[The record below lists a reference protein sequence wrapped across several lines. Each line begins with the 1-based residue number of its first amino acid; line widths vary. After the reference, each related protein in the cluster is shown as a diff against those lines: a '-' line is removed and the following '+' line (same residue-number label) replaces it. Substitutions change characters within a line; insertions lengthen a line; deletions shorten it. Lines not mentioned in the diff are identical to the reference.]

1 MTKTEFDLIVVG
13 GGPGGYV
20 AAIRAAQLGMSVALV
35 ERAELGGICL
45 NWGCIPTKALLHSAT
60 VLRACQ
66 EASHYGVTGSSEAR
80 ADLAAMV
87 ARSRKVAGRL
97 GQGVAHLMKKN
108 GVTVFAATATLAGAG
123 KLSLDSGTTLAGKQ
137 SIDNGTLPTTKLALD
152 NGTTLAAKHI
162 ILATGARAREL
173 PALPVGERIWAYR
186 QALMPTEIPKTL
198 LVVGAGA
205 IGAEFASFYR
215 AIGSEVTLI
224 DMTPEILPQEDA
236 EISQLARKA
245 FEKQGIRVLT
255 QCAVTASALTDTGVK
270 VTLEQQGKKTDLEV
284 DRVIVAAGIVGNVEN
299 LGLEKTR
306 VKVEKTHIVTD
317 GFCRTAEPG
326 VYAIGDVAGAPW
338 LAHKA
343 SHEGVLCVEAIAG
356 KAVHAID
363 PLRIPAC
370 TYSYPQVAS
379 IGMTEARAR
388 EHAKAHGSEIRVGKF
403 SFAGNGK
410 AIAMGE
416 DQGLVKTVFDAKSG
430 ELLGAH
436 IIHPEA
442 SELIT
447 GYGVAASLEAT
458 EEDLMHTVFAH
469 PTLSETLHESVLS
482 AFGRA
487 LHG

>member
-1 MTKTEFDLIVVG
+1 
-13 GGPGGYV
+13 

-66 EASHYGVTGSSEAR
+66 EASHYGVTGAGEAR

-108 GVTVFAATATLAGAG
+108 GVTVFAARAQLAGAG
-123 KLSLDSGTTLAGKQ
+123 KL
-137 SIDNGTLPTTKLALD
+137 ALD
-152 NGTTLAAKHI
+152 NGATLSAKHI

-173 PALPVGERIWAYR
+173 PALPLGERIWAYR
-186 QALMPTEIPKTL
+186 QALAPTQIPKTL

-215 AIGSEVTLI
+215 AIGSDVTLI

-255 QCAVTASALTDTGVK
+255 QCAVTASSPSATGVN
-270 VTLEQQGKKTDLEV
+270 VTLDQQGKKTQLEV
-284 DRVIVAAGIVGNVEN
+284 DRVIVAAGIVGNVED

-306 VKVEKTHIVTD
+306 VQVEKTHIVTD
-317 GFCRTAEPG
+317 AHCRTSEPG

-356 KAVHAID
+356 KTVHAID

-388 EHAKAHGSEIRVGKF
+388 EHAKAHGGEIRVGKF
-403 SFAGNGK
+403 TFAGNGK

-416 DQGLVKTVFDAKSG
+416 DQGLVKTVFDATSG

-469 PTLSETLHESVLS
+469 PTLSETLHESVLA

-487 LHG
+487 LHA

>member
-1 MTKTEFDLIVVG
+1 MTKNVFDVVVVG

-66 EASHYGVTGSSEAR
+66 EASHYGVTGTGEAR

-108 GVTVFAATATLAGAG
+108 GVTVYAARAQLAGAG
-123 KLSLDSGTTLAGKQ
+123 KL
-137 SIDNGTLPTTKLALD
+137 ALD
-152 NGTTLAAKHI
+152 NGATLSAKHI

-173 PALPVGERIWAYR
+173 PALPLGERIWAYR
-186 QALMPTEIPKTL
+186 QALAPTQIPKTL

-215 AIGSEVTLI
+215 AIGSDVTLI

-255 QCAVTASALTDTGVK
+255 QCAVTASSPSATGVN
-270 VTLEQQGKKTDLEV
+270 VTLEQQGKKTQLEV
-284 DRVIVAAGIVGNVEN
+284 DRVIVAAGIVGNVED

-306 VKVEKTHIVTD
+306 VQVEKTHIVTD
-317 GFCRTAEPG
+317 AHCRTGEPG
-326 VYAIGDVAGAPW
+326 IYAIGDVAGAPW

-356 KAVHAID
+356 KTVHAID

-388 EHAKAHGSEIRVGKF
+388 EHAKAHGGEIRVGKF
-403 SFAGNGK
+403 TFAGNGK

-416 DQGLVKTVFDAKSG
+416 DQGLVKTVFDATSG

-469 PTLSETLHESVLS
+469 PTLSETLHESVLA

-487 LHG
+487 LHA

>member
-1 MTKTEFDLIVVG
+1 MAQRYDLVVVG
-13 GGPGGYV
+13 AGPGGYV
-20 AAIRAAQLGMSVALV
+20 AAIRGAQLGMSVALV

-60 VLRACQ
+60 VLRTCR
-66 EASHYGVTGSSEAR
+66 EAAHYGVTGAGEAR
-80 ADLAAMV
+80 PDLAAMV

-108 GVTVFAATATLAGAG
+108 GVTVFAASARLAG
-123 KLSLDSGTTLAGKQ
+123 SG
-137 SIDNGTLPTTKLALD
+137 KLALD
-152 NGTTLAAKHI
+152 NGATLSAKHI

-186 QALMPTEIPKTL
+186 QALVADAIPASL

-215 AIGSEVTLI
+215 AVGAEVTLI

-245 FEKQGIRVLT
+245 FDKQGIRVLT
-255 QCAVTASALTDTGVK
+255 RCAVTASSTTADGVK
-270 VTLEQQGKKTDLEV
+270 VTLEQEGRKIEQTF

-317 GFCRTAEPG
+317 GLCRTGEPG

-343 SHEGVLCVEAIAG
+343 SHEAVLCVEAIAG
-356 KAVHAID
+356 LPVHAID

-388 EHAKAHGSEIRVGKF
+388 EHAARCLR
-403 SFAGNGK
+403 
-410 AIAMGE
+410 
-416 DQGLVKTVFDAKSG
+416 DQTSDPGQ
-430 ELLGAH
+430 
-436 IIHPEA
+436 
-442 SELIT
+442 
-447 GYGVAASLEAT
+447 
-458 EEDLMHTVFAH
+458 
-469 PTLSETLHESVLS
+469 
-482 AFGRA
+482 GRHRRPA
-487 LHG
+487 LRRLA

>member
-1 MTKTEFDLIVVG
+1 MTKNVFDVVVVG

-66 EASHYGVTGSSEAR
+66 EASHYGVTGAGEAR

-97 GQGVAHLMKKN
+97 GRGVAHLMKKN
-108 GVTVFAATATLAGAG
+108 GVTVFAARAQLAGAG
-123 KLSLDSGTTLAGKQ
+123 KL
-137 SIDNGTLPTTKLALD
+137 ALD
-152 NGTTLAAKHI
+152 NGATLSAKHI

-173 PALPVGERIWAYR
+173 PALPLGERIWAYR
-186 QALMPTEIPKTL
+186 QALAPTQIPKTL

-215 AIGSEVTLI
+215 AIGSDVTLI

-255 QCAVTASALTDTGVK
+255 QCAVTASSPSATGVN
-270 VTLEQQGKKTDLEV
+270 VTLEHQGKKTQLEV
-284 DRVIVAAGIVGNVEN
+284 DRVIVAAGIVGNVED

-306 VKVEKTHIVTD
+306 VQVEKTHIVTD
-317 GFCRTAEPG
+317 AHCRTSEPG

-356 KAVHAID
+356 KTVHAID

-388 EHAKAHGSEIRVGKF
+388 EHAKAHGGEIRVGKF
-403 SFAGNGK
+403 TFAGNGK

-416 DQGLVKTVFDAKSG
+416 DQGLVKTVFDATSG

-469 PTLSETLHESVLS
+469 PTLSETLHESVLA

-487 LHG
+487 LHA

>member
-1 MTKTEFDLIVVG
+1 MTKNVFDVVVVG

-66 EASHYGVTGSSEAR
+66 EASHYGVTGTGEAR

-108 GVTVFAATATLAGAG
+108 GVTVFAARAQLAGAG
-123 KLSLDSGTTLAGKQ
+123 
-137 SIDNGTLPTTKLALD
+137 KLALD
-152 NGTTLAAKHI
+152 NGTTLSAKHI

-173 PALPVGERIWAYR
+173 PALPLGERIWAYR
-186 QALMPTEIPKTL
+186 QALAPNEIPKTL

-215 AIGSEVTLI
+215 AIGSDVTLI

-255 QCAVTASALTDTGVK
+255 QCAVTASSLSAKGVS
-270 VTLEQQGKKTDLEV
+270 VTLEQQGKTTQLEV
-284 DRVIVAAGIVGNVEN
+284 DRVIVAAGIVGNVED

-317 GFCRTAEPG
+317 AHCLTGEPG

-356 KAVHAID
+356 KTVHAID

-388 EHAKAHGSEIRVGKF
+388 EHAKAHGGEIRVGKF
-403 SFAGNGK
+403 TFAGNGK

-469 PTLSETLHESVLS
+469 PTLSETLHESVLA

-487 LHG
+487 LHA

>member
-108 GVTVFAATATLAGAG
+108 GVTVFAATAKLAGAG
-123 KLSLDSGTTLAGKQ
+123 RLSLDSGTTLTG
-137 SIDNGTLPTTKLALD
+137 
-152 NGTTLAAKHI
+152 KHI

-173 PALPVGERIWAYR
+173 PALPVGERIWTYR
-186 QALMPTEIPKTL
+186 QALMPDEIPKNL

-215 AIGSEVTLI
+215 AIGSNVTLI

>member
-1 MTKTEFDLIVVG
+1 MTKNVFDVVVVG

-66 EASHYGVTGSSEAR
+66 EASHYGVTGTGEAR

-108 GVTVFAATATLAGAG
+108 GVTVYAARAQLAGAG
-123 KLSLDSGTTLAGKQ
+123 T
-137 SIDNGTLPTTKLALD
+137 LALD
-152 NGTTLAAKHI
+152 NGATLSAKHI

-173 PALPVGERIWAYR
+173 PALPLGDRIWAYR
-186 QALMPTEIPKTL
+186 QALAPTQIPKTL

-215 AIGSEVTLI
+215 AIGSDVTLI

-255 QCAVTASALTDTGVK
+255 QCAVTASSPSAMGVN
-270 VTLEQQGKKTDLEV
+270 VTLEQQGKKTQLEV
-284 DRVIVAAGIVGNVEN
+284 DRVIVAAGIVGNVED

-306 VKVEKTHIVTD
+306 VQVEKTHIVTD
-317 GFCRTAEPG
+317 AHCRTGEPG

-356 KAVHAID
+356 KTVHAID

-388 EHAKAHGSEIRVGKF
+388 EHAKAHGGEIRVGKF
-403 SFAGNGK
+403 TFAGNGK

-416 DQGLVKTVFDAKSG
+416 DQGLVKTVFDATSG

-469 PTLSETLHESVLS
+469 PTLSETLHESVLA

-487 LHG
+487 LHA

>member
-66 EASHYGVTGSSEAR
+66 EASHYGVTGSNEAR

-108 GVTVFAATATLAGAG
+108 GVTVFAATAKLTGAG
-123 KLSLDSGTTLAGKQ
+123 KLSLD
-137 SIDNGTLPTTKLALD
+137 
-152 NGTTLAAKHI
+152 NGTTLTGKHI

-173 PALPVGERIWAYR
+173 PALPVGERIWTYR
-186 QALMPTEIPKTL
+186 QALMPDAIPKTL

-215 AIGSEVTLI
+215 AVGSNVTLI

-236 EISQLARKA
+236 EISQVARKA
-245 FEKQGIRVLT
+245 FEKQGIRVMT

-356 KAVHAID
+356 KPVHAID

-416 DQGLVKTVFDAKSG
+416 DQGLVKTVFDATSG

>member
-1 MTKTEFDLIVVG
+1 MTKNVFDVVVVG

-66 EASHYGVTGSSEAR
+66 EASHYGVTGAGEAR

-108 GVTVFAATATLAGAG
+108 GVTVFAARAQLAGAG
-123 KLSLDSGTTLAGKQ
+123 KL
-137 SIDNGTLPTTKLALD
+137 ALD
-152 NGTTLAAKHI
+152 NGATLSAKHI

-173 PALPVGERIWAYR
+173 PALPLGERIWAYR
-186 QALMPTEIPKTL
+186 QALAPTQIPKTL

-215 AIGSEVTLI
+215 AIGSDVTLI

-255 QCAVTASALTDTGVK
+255 QCAVTASSPSATGVN
-270 VTLEQQGKKTDLEV
+270 VTLDQQGKKTQLEV
-284 DRVIVAAGIVGNVEN
+284 DRVIVAAGIVGNVED

-306 VKVEKTHIVTD
+306 VQVEKTHIVTD
-317 GFCRTAEPG
+317 AHCRTSEPG

-356 KAVHAID
+356 KTVHAID

-388 EHAKAHGSEIRVGKF
+388 EHAKAHGGEIRVGKF
-403 SFAGNGK
+403 TFAGNGK

-416 DQGLVKTVFDAKSG
+416 DQGLVKTVFDATSG

-469 PTLSETLHESVLS
+469 PTLSETLHESVLA

-487 LHG
+487 LHA

>member
-1 MTKTEFDLIVVG
+1 MTKNVFDVVVVG

-66 EASHYGVTGSSEAR
+66 EASHYGVTGAGEAR

-108 GVTVFAATATLAGAG
+108 GVTVFAARAQLAGAG
-123 KLSLDSGTTLAGKQ
+123 KL
-137 SIDNGTLPTTKLALD
+137 ALD
-152 NGTTLAAKHI
+152 NGATLSAKHI

-173 PALPVGERIWAYR
+173 PALPLGERIWAYR
-186 QALMPTEIPKTL
+186 QALAPTQIPKTL

-215 AIGSEVTLI
+215 AIGSDVTLI

-255 QCAVTASALTDTGVK
+255 KCAVTASSPSATGVN
-270 VTLEQQGKKTDLEV
+270 VTLEHQGKKTQLEV
-284 DRVIVAAGIVGNVEN
+284 DRVIVAAGIVGNVED

-306 VKVEKTHIVTD
+306 VQVEKTHIVTD
-317 GFCRTAEPG
+317 AHCRTSEPG

-356 KAVHAID
+356 KTVHAID

-388 EHAKAHGSEIRVGKF
+388 EHAKAHGGEIRVGKF
-403 SFAGNGK
+403 TFAGNGK

-416 DQGLVKTVFDAKSG
+416 DQGLVKTVFDATSG

-469 PTLSETLHESVLS
+469 PTLSETLHESVLA

-487 LHG
+487 LHA

>member
-1 MTKTEFDLIVVG
+1 MTKNVFDVVVVG

-66 EASHYGVTGSSEAR
+66 EASHYGVTGAGEAR

-108 GVTVFAATATLAGAG
+108 GVTVFAARAQLAGAG
-123 KLSLDSGTTLAGKQ
+123 KL
-137 SIDNGTLPTTKLALD
+137 ALD
-152 NGTTLAAKHI
+152 NGATLSAKHI

-173 PALPVGERIWAYR
+173 PALPLGERIWAYR
-186 QALMPTEIPKTL
+186 QALAPTQIPKTL

-215 AIGSEVTLI
+215 AIGSDVTLI

-255 QCAVTASALTDTGVK
+255 QCAVTASSPSATGVN
-270 VTLEQQGKKTDLEV
+270 VTLEHQGKKTQLEV
-284 DRVIVAAGIVGNVEN
+284 DRVIVAAGIVGNVED

-306 VKVEKTHIVTD
+306 VQVEKTHIVTD
-317 GFCRTAEPG
+317 AHCRTSEPG

-356 KAVHAID
+356 KTVHAID

-388 EHAKAHGSEIRVGKF
+388 EHAKAHGGEIRVGKF
-403 SFAGNGK
+403 TFAGNGK

-416 DQGLVKTVFDAKSG
+416 DQGLVKTVFDATSG

-469 PTLSETLHESVLS
+469 PTLSETLHESVLA

-487 LHG
+487 LHA

>member
-66 EASHYGVTGSSEAR
+66 EASHYGVTGSNEAR

-108 GVTVFAATATLAGAG
+108 GVTVFAATAKLAGAG
-123 KLSLDSGTTLAGKQ
+123 KLSLD
-137 SIDNGTLPTTKLALD
+137 
-152 NGTTLAAKHI
+152 NGTTLTGKHI

-173 PALPVGERIWAYR
+173 PALPVGERIWTYR
-186 QALMPTEIPKTL
+186 QALMPDAIPKTL

-245 FEKQGIRVLT
+245 FEKQGIRVMT

-317 GFCRTAEPG
+317 GSCRTAEPG

-356 KAVHAID
+356 KPVHAID

-388 EHAKAHGSEIRVGKF
+388 EHAKAHGSEIRIGKF

>member
-108 GVTVFAATATLAGAG
+108 GVAVFAATATLAGAG
-123 KLSLDSGTTLAGKQ
+123 KLSLD
-137 SIDNGTLPTTKLALD
+137 
-152 NGTTLAAKHI
+152 NGTTLTGKHI

-173 PALPVGERIWAYR
+173 PALPVGERIWTYR
-186 QALMPTEIPKTL
+186 QALTPDEIPKTL

-245 FEKQGIRVLT
+245 FEKQGIRVMT

-356 KAVHAID
+356 NPVHAID

-469 PTLSETLHESVLS
+469 PTLSETLHESVLN

>member
-1 MTKTEFDLIVVG
+1 MTKTSFDLVVVG

-20 AAIRAAQLGMSVALV
+20 AAIRAAQLGLSTALV

-60 VLRACQ
+60 VLRACR
-66 EASHYGVTGSSEAR
+66 EAEQYGVNGAG
-80 ADLAAMV
+80 AAQPDLAAMV

-97 GQGVAHLMKKN
+97 GQGVA
-108 GVTVFAATATLAGAG
+108 
-123 KLSLDSGTTLAGKQ
+123 
-137 SIDNGTLPTTKLALD
+137 LD
-152 NGTTLAAKHI
+152 NGATLSARHI

-173 PALPVGERIWAYR
+173 PALPVGERIWTYR
-186 QALMPTEIPKTL
+186 QALTPPALPKSL

-215 AIGSEVTLI
+215 AVGAEVTLI
-224 DMTPEILPQEDA
+224 DMTAEILPQEDA
-236 EISQLARKA
+236 EISALARKA

-255 QCAVTASALTDTGVK
+255 QCAVKSSSLTATGVK
-270 VTLEQQGKKTDLEV
+270 AVLEQQGKQIELEV
-284 DRVIVAAGIVGNVEN
+284 ERVIVAAGIVGNVEN
-299 LGLEKTR
+299 LGLEQTR

-317 GFCRTAEPG
+317 GLGRTAEPG

-343 SHEGVLCVEAIAG
+343 SHEAVLCVEAIAG
-356 KAVHAID
+356 LPAHALD

-370 TYSYPQVAS
+370 TYSHPQVAS

-388 EHAKAHGSEIRVGKF
+388 EHAKATGGEIRVGRF
-403 SFAGNGK
+403 TFVGNGK

-416 DQGLVKTVFDAKSG
+416 DQGLVKTVFDAKTG

-442 SELIT
+442 SELIA
-447 GYGVAASLEAT
+447 GYGVAAALEAT
-458 EEDLMHTVFAH
+458 EEDLMHSVFAH
-469 PTLSETLHESVLS
+469 PTLSETLHESVLA

>member
-1 MTKTEFDLIVVG
+1 MTKTSFDVVVVG

-20 AAIRAAQLGMSVALV
+20 AAIRAAQLGMSVALA

-45 NWGCIPTKALLHSAT
+45 NWGCIPTKTLLHSAT
-60 VLRACQ
+60 VLRACR
-66 EASHYGVTGSSEAR
+66 EAAHYGVTGAGQAR
-80 ADLAAMV
+80 PDLAAMV

-108 GVTVFAATATLAGAG
+108 GVTVFAASAKLAGPG
-123 KLSLDSGTTLAGKQ
+123 R
-137 SIDNGTLPTTKLALD
+137 LALD
-152 NGTTLAAKHI
+152 NGVTLSAKHI

-173 PALPVGERIWAYR
+173 PALPVGDRIWAYR
-186 QALMPTEIPKTL
+186 QALAPGEIPKSL

-215 AIGSEVTLI
+215 AVGAGVTLI
-224 DMTPEILPQEDA
+224 DMTSEILPQEDA

-245 FEKQGIRVLT
+245 FEKQGIRVMT
-255 QCAVTASALTDTGVK
+255 RCAVTASSPTDAGVK
-270 VTLEQQGKKTDLEV
+270 VTLERDGTKSEQEF
-284 DRVIVAAGIVGNVEN
+284 DRIIVAAGIVGNVEG
-299 LGLEKTR
+299 LGLENTR
-306 VKVEKTHIVTD
+306 VKVDRTHIVTD
-317 GFCRTAEPG
+317 GLCRTGEPG

-343 SHEGVLCVEAIAG
+343 SHEAVLCVEAIAG
-356 KAVHAID
+356 KPSHPID

-388 EHAKAHGSEIRVGKF
+388 EHVRQHGGEIRVGKF
-403 SFAGNGK
+403 TFAGNGK

-447 GYGVAASLEAT
+447 GYGVAVSLEAT

-469 PTLSETLHESVLS
+469 PTLSETLHESVLA
-482 AFGRA
+482 AFGQA
-487 LHG
+487 LHA

>member
-66 EASHYGVTGSSEAR
+66 EASHYGVAGSSEAR

-108 GVTVFAATATLAGAG
+108 GVTVFAATAKLAGAG
-123 KLSLDSGTTLAGKQ
+123 KLSLDDGTTL
-137 SIDNGTLPTTKLALD
+137 T
-152 NGTTLAAKHI
+152 AKHI

-173 PALPVGERIWAYR
+173 PALPVGERIWTYR

-245 FEKQGIRVLT
+245 FEKQGIRVMT

-317 GFCRTAEPG
+317 GLCRTDEPG
-326 VYAIGDVAGAPW
+326 IYAIGDVAGAPW

-343 SHEGVLCVEAIAG
+343 SHEAVLCVEAIAG

-388 EHAKAHGSEIRVGKF
+388 EHAKAHGGDIRVGKF

-416 DQGLVKTVFDAKSG
+416 DLGLVKTVFDAKSG

-447 GYGVAASLEAT
+447 GYGVATSLEAT

>member
-1 MTKTEFDLIVVG
+1 MTKNVFDVVVVG

-66 EASHYGVTGSSEAR
+66 EASHYGVTGAGEAR

-108 GVTVFAATATLAGAG
+108 GVTVYAARAQLAGAG
-123 KLSLDSGTTLAGKQ
+123 T
-137 SIDNGTLPTTKLALD
+137 LALD
-152 NGTTLAAKHI
+152 NGTTLSAKHI

-173 PALPVGERIWAYR
+173 PALPLGERIWAYR
-186 QALMPTEIPKTL
+186 QALAPTQIPKTL

-215 AIGSEVTLI
+215 AIGSDVTLI

-255 QCAVTASALTDTGVK
+255 QCAVTASSPSAMGVN
-270 VTLEQQGKKTDLEV
+270 VTLEQQGKKTQLEV
-284 DRVIVAAGIVGNVEN
+284 DRVIVAAGIVGNVED

-306 VKVEKTHIVTD
+306 VQVEKTHIVTD
-317 GFCRTAEPG
+317 AHCRTSEPG

-356 KAVHAID
+356 KTVHAID

-388 EHAKAHGSEIRVGKF
+388 EHAKAHGGEIRIGKF
-403 SFAGNGK
+403 TFSGNGK

-416 DQGLVKTVFDAKSG
+416 DQGLVKTVFDATSG

-469 PTLSETLHESVLS
+469 PTLSETLHESVLA

-487 LHG
+487 LHA

>member
-1 MTKTEFDLIVVG
+1 MTKNVFDVVVVG

-66 EASHYGVTGSSEAR
+66 EASHYGVTGTGEAR

-108 GVTVFAATATLAGAG
+108 GVTVFAARAQLAGAG
-123 KLSLDSGTTLAGKQ
+123 
-137 SIDNGTLPTTKLALD
+137 KLALD
-152 NGTTLAAKHI
+152 NGTTLSAKHI

-173 PALPVGERIWAYR
+173 PALPLGERIWAYR
-186 QALMPTEIPKTL
+186 QALAPNEIPKTL

-215 AIGSEVTLI
+215 AIGSDVTLI

-255 QCAVTASALTDTGVK
+255 QCAVTASSLSAKGVS
-270 VTLEQQGKKTDLEV
+270 VTLEQQGKTTQLEV
-284 DRVIVAAGIVGNVEN
+284 DRVIVAAGIVGNVED

-317 GFCRTAEPG
+317 AHCRTGEPG

-343 SHEGVLCVEAIAG
+343 SHEGVLCVGAIAG
-356 KAVHAID
+356 KTVHAID

-388 EHAKAHGSEIRVGKF
+388 EHAKAHGGEIRVGKF
-403 SFAGNGK
+403 TFAGNGK

-469 PTLSETLHESVLS
+469 PTLSETLHESVLA

-487 LHG
+487 LHA

>member
-1 MTKTEFDLIVVG
+1 MTKNVFDLVVVG

-66 EASHYGVTGSSEAR
+66 EASHYGVTGTGEAR

-108 GVTVFAATATLAGAG
+108 GVTVYAARAQLAGAG
-123 KLSLDSGTTLAGKQ
+123 KL
-137 SIDNGTLPTTKLALD
+137 ALD
-152 NGTTLAAKHI
+152 NGATLSAKHI

-173 PALPVGERIWAYR
+173 PALPLGERIWAYR
-186 QALMPTEIPKTL
+186 QALAPTQIPKTL

-215 AIGSEVTLI
+215 AIGSDVTLI

-255 QCAVTASALTDTGVK
+255 QCAVTASSPSATGVN
-270 VTLEQQGKKTDLEV
+270 VTLEHQGKKTQLEV
-284 DRVIVAAGIVGNVEN
+284 DRVIVAAGIVGNVED

-306 VKVEKTHIVTD
+306 VQVEKTHIVTD
-317 GFCRTAEPG
+317 AHCRTGEPG

-356 KAVHAID
+356 KTVHAID

-388 EHAKAHGSEIRVGKF
+388 EHAKAHGGEIRVGKF
-403 SFAGNGK
+403 TFAGNGK

-416 DQGLVKTVFDAKSG
+416 DQGLVKTVFDATSG

-469 PTLSETLHESVLS
+469 PTLSETLHESVLA

-487 LHG
+487 LHA

>member
-1 MTKTEFDLIVVG
+1 MTKNVFDVVVVG

-66 EASHYGVTGSSEAR
+66 EASHYGVTGAGEAR

-108 GVTVFAATATLAGAG
+108 GVTVYAARAQLAGA
-123 KLSLDSGTTLAGKQ
+123 D
-137 SIDNGTLPTTKLALD
+137 KLALD
-152 NGTTLAAKHI
+152 NGATLSAKHI

-173 PALPVGERIWAYR
+173 PALPLGERIWAYR
-186 QALMPTEIPKTL
+186 QALAPTQIPKTL

-215 AIGSEVTLI
+215 AIGSDVTLI

-255 QCAVTASALTDTGVK
+255 QCAVTASSPSATGVN
-270 VTLEQQGKKTDLEV
+270 VTLDQQGKKTQLEV
-284 DRVIVAAGIVGNVEN
+284 DRVIVAAGIVGNVED

-306 VKVEKTHIVTD
+306 VQVEKTHIVTD
-317 GFCRTAEPG
+317 AHCRTSEPG

-356 KAVHAID
+356 KTVHAID

-388 EHAKAHGSEIRVGKF
+388 EHAKAHGGEIRVGKF
-403 SFAGNGK
+403 TFAGNGK

-416 DQGLVKTVFDAKSG
+416 DQGLVKTVFDATSG

-469 PTLSETLHESVLS
+469 PTLSETLHESVLA

-487 LHG
+487 LHA

>member
-1 MTKTEFDLIVVG
+1 MTKNVFDVVVVG

-66 EASHYGVTGSSEAR
+66 EASHYGVTGAGEAR

-108 GVTVFAATATLAGAG
+108 GVTVFAARAQLAGAG
-123 KLSLDSGTTLAGKQ
+123 KL
-137 SIDNGTLPTTKLALD
+137 ALD
-152 NGTTLAAKHI
+152 NGATLSAKHI

-173 PALPVGERIWAYR
+173 PALPLGERIWAYR
-186 QALMPTEIPKTL
+186 QALAPTQIPKTL

-215 AIGSEVTLI
+215 AIGSDVTLI

-255 QCAVTASALTDTGVK
+255 QCAVTASSPSATGVN
-270 VTLEQQGKKTDLEV
+270 VTLEHQGKKTQLEV
-284 DRVIVAAGIVGNVEN
+284 DRVIVAAGIVGNVED

-306 VKVEKTHIVTD
+306 VQVEKTHIVTD
-317 GFCRTAEPG
+317 AHCRTGEPG

-356 KAVHAID
+356 KTVHAID

-388 EHAKAHGSEIRVGKF
+388 EHVKAHGGEIRLGKF
-403 SFAGNGK
+403 TFAGNGK

-416 DQGLVKTVFDAKSG
+416 DQGLVKTVFDATSG

-469 PTLSETLHESVLS
+469 PTLSETLHESVLA

-487 LHG
+487 LHA

>member
-123 KLSLDSGTTLAGKQ
+123 KL
-137 SIDNGTLPTTKLALD
+137 ALD

-186 QALMPTEIPKTL
+186 QALMPTEVPKTL

-255 QCAVTASALTDTGVK
+255 QCAVTASALTNTGVK
-270 VTLEQQGKKTDLEV
+270 VTLEQHGKKTDLEV

-416 DQGLVKTVFDAKSG
+416 DQGLVKTVFDAESG

-469 PTLSETLHESVLS
+469 PTLSETLHESVLN

>member
-1 MTKTEFDLIVVG
+1 MTKNVFDLVVVG

-66 EASHYGVTGSSEAR
+66 EASHYGVTGTGEAR

-108 GVTVFAATATLAGAG
+108 GVTVYAARAQLAGAG
-123 KLSLDSGTTLAGKQ
+123 KL
-137 SIDNGTLPTTKLALD
+137 ALD
-152 NGTTLAAKHI
+152 NGATLSAKHI

-173 PALPVGERIWAYR
+173 PALPLGDRIWAYR
-186 QALMPTEIPKTL
+186 QALAPTQIPKTL

-215 AIGSEVTLI
+215 AIGSDVTLI

-255 QCAVTASALTDTGVK
+255 QCAVTASSPSATGVN
-270 VTLEQQGKKTDLEV
+270 VTLEQQGKKTQLEV
-284 DRVIVAAGIVGNVEN
+284 DRVIVAAGIVGNVED

-306 VKVEKTHIVTD
+306 VQVEKTHIVTD
-317 GFCRTAEPG
+317 AHCRTGEPG

-356 KAVHAID
+356 KTVHAID

-388 EHAKAHGSEIRVGKF
+388 EHAKAHGGEIRVGKF
-403 SFAGNGK
+403 TFAGNGK

-416 DQGLVKTVFDAKSG
+416 DQGLVKTVFDATSG

-469 PTLSETLHESVLS
+469 PTLSETLHESVLA

-487 LHG
+487 LHA

>member
-66 EASHYGVTGSSEAR
+66 EASHYGVTGSSEVR

-108 GVTVFAATATLAGAG
+108 GVAVFAATATLAGAG
-123 KLSLDSGTTLAGKQ
+123 KLSLD
-137 SIDNGTLPTTKLALD
+137 
-152 NGTTLAAKHI
+152 NGTTLTGKHI

-173 PALPVGERIWAYR
+173 PALPVGERIWTYR
-186 QALMPTEIPKTL
+186 QALMPDEIPKTL

-245 FEKQGIRVLT
+245 FEKQGIRVMT

-356 KAVHAID
+356 NPVHAID

-469 PTLSETLHESVLS
+469 PTLSETLHESVLN

>member
-66 EASHYGVTGSSEAR
+66 EASHYGVTGSNEAR

-108 GVTVFAATATLAGAG
+108 GVTVFAATAKLAGAG
-123 KLSLDSGTTLAGKQ
+123 KLSLD
-137 SIDNGTLPTTKLALD
+137 
-152 NGTTLAAKHI
+152 NGTTLTGKHI

-173 PALPVGERIWAYR
+173 PALPVGERIWTYR
-186 QALMPTEIPKTL
+186 QALMPDAIPKTL

-215 AIGSEVTLI
+215 AVGSNVTLI

-236 EISQLARKA
+236 EISQVARKA
-245 FEKQGIRVLT
+245 FEKQGIRVMT

-356 KAVHAID
+356 KPVHAID

-416 DQGLVKTVFDAKSG
+416 DQGLVKTVFDATSG

>member
-1 MTKTEFDLIVVG
+1 MTKTTFDLVVVG

-20 AAIRAAQLGMSVALV
+20 AAIRAAQLGLSTALV

-60 VLRACQ
+60 VLRACRD
-66 EASHYGVTGSSEAR
+66 AADYGVTGA
-80 ADLAAMV
+80 ADAQPDLAAMV

-108 GVTVFAATATLAGAG
+108 AISVFTASAKLAG
-123 KLSLDSGTTLAGKQ
+123 SGRV
-137 SIDNGTLPTTKLALD
+137 ALD
-152 NGTTLAAKHI
+152 NGTTLSARHI

-173 PALPVGERIWAYR
+173 PALPTGERIWTYR
-186 QALMPTEIPKTL
+186 QALTPPALPKSL
-198 LVVGAGA
+198 LAVGAGA

-215 AIGSEVTLI
+215 AVGVDVTLI
-224 DMTPEILPQEDA
+224 DMTADILPQEDA
-236 EISQLARKA
+236 DISALARKA

-255 QCAVTASALTDTGVK
+255 QCAVKSSSLTATGVK
-270 VTLEQQGKKTDLEV
+270 VALDQQGKQTELEI

-299 LGLEKTR
+299 LGLEQTR

-317 GFCRTAEPG
+317 GLCRTAEPG

-343 SHEGVLCVEAIAG
+343 SHEAVLCVEAIAG
-356 KAVHAID
+356 QPVHPID

-370 TYSYPQVAS
+370 TYSHPQVAS

-388 EHAKAHGSEIRVGKF
+388 EHARQTGRDIRIGKF
-403 SFAGNGK
+403 TFAGNGK

-416 DQGLVKTVFDAKSG
+416 DQGLVKTVFDAATG

-447 GYGVAASLEAT
+447 GYGVATALEAT
-458 EEDLMHTVFAH
+458 EEDLMHTIFAH

>member
-1 MTKTEFDLIVVG
+1 MTKTTFDLAVVG

-60 VLRACQ
+60 VLRACR
-66 EASHYGVTGSSEAR
+66 EAAHYGVSGAGDAR
-80 ADLAAMV
+80 PDLAAMV

-108 GVTVFAATATLAGAG
+108 GVTVFAASAKLAGAG
-123 KLSLDSGTTLAGKQ
+123 RLT
-137 SIDNGTLPTTKLALD
+137 LD
-152 NGTTLAAKHI
+152 NGTALSARHI
-162 ILATGARAREL
+162 VLATGARAREL

-186 QALMPTEIPKTL
+186 QALVPTEIPKSL

-215 AIGSEVTLI
+215 AVGAEVTLI
-224 DMTPEILPQEDA
+224 DMTAEILPQEDA
-236 EISQLARKA
+236 DISALARKS
-245 FEKQGIRVLT
+245 FEKQGIRVMT
-255 QCAVTASALTDTGVK
+255 QCAVTSSSLTASGVK
-270 VTLEQQGKKTDLEV
+270 VVLDQQGKRSQLEV

-299 LGLEKTR
+299 LGLEQTR

-317 GFCRTAEPG
+317 GHCRTGEPG

-343 SHEGVLCVEAIAG
+343 SHEAVLCVEAIAG
-356 KAVHAID
+356 KPVHPID

-379 IGMTEARAR
+379 IGMSEARAR
-388 EHAKAHGSEIRVGKF
+388 EHAAKTGGDVRVGKF
-403 SFAGNGK
+403 TFAGNGK

-487 LHG
+487 LHA

>member
-1 MTKTEFDLIVVG
+1 MTKNVFDVVVVG

-66 EASHYGVTGSSEAR
+66 EASHYGVTGAGEAR

-108 GVTVFAATATLAGAG
+108 GVTVYAARAQLAGAG
-123 KLSLDSGTTLAGKQ
+123 KL
-137 SIDNGTLPTTKLALD
+137 ALD
-152 NGTTLAAKHI
+152 NGATLSAKHI

-173 PALPVGERIWAYR
+173 PALPLGERIWAYR
-186 QALMPTEIPKTL
+186 QALAPTQIPKTL

-215 AIGSEVTLI
+215 AIGSDVTLI

-255 QCAVTASALTDTGVK
+255 QCAVTASSPSATGVN
-270 VTLEQQGKKTDLEV
+270 VTLEHQGKKTQLEV
-284 DRVIVAAGIVGNVEN
+284 DRVIVAAGIVGNVED

-306 VKVEKTHIVTD
+306 VQVEKTHIVTD
-317 GFCRTAEPG
+317 AHCRTSEPG

-356 KAVHAID
+356 KTVHAID

-379 IGMTEARAR
+379 IGVTEARAR
-388 EHAKAHGSEIRVGKF
+388 EHAKAHGGEIRVGKF
-403 SFAGNGK
+403 TFAGNGK

-416 DQGLVKTVFDAKSG
+416 DQGLVKTVFDATSG

-469 PTLSETLHESVLS
+469 PTLSETLHESVLA

-487 LHG
+487 LHA

>member
-1 MTKTEFDLIVVG
+1 MTKNVFDVVVVG

-66 EASHYGVTGSSEAR
+66 EASHYGVTGAGEAR

-108 GVTVFAATATLAGAG
+108 GVTVFAARAQLAGAG
-123 KLSLDSGTTLAGKQ
+123 KL
-137 SIDNGTLPTTKLALD
+137 ALD
-152 NGTTLAAKHI
+152 NGATLSAKHI

-173 PALPVGERIWAYR
+173 PALPLGERIWAYR
-186 QALMPTEIPKTL
+186 QALAPTQIPKTL

-215 AIGSEVTLI
+215 AIGSDVTLI

-236 EISQLARKA
+236 EISQMARKA

-255 QCAVTASALTDTGVK
+255 QCAVTASSPSATGVN
-270 VTLEQQGKKTDLEV
+270 VTLEQQGKKTQLEV
-284 DRVIVAAGIVGNVEN
+284 DRVIVAAGIVGNVED

-306 VKVEKTHIVTD
+306 VQVEKTHIVTD
-317 GFCRTAEPG
+317 AHCRTGEPG

-356 KAVHAID
+356 KTVHAID

-388 EHAKAHGSEIRVGKF
+388 EHAKAHGGEIRVGKF
-403 SFAGNGK
+403 TFAGNGK

-416 DQGLVKTVFDAKSG
+416 DQGLVKTVFDATSG

-469 PTLSETLHESVLS
+469 PTLSETLHESVLA

-487 LHG
+487 LHA

>member
-1 MTKTEFDLIVVG
+1 MTKTEFDLLVVG

-66 EASHYGVTGSSEAR
+66 EASHYGVTGSNEAR

-108 GVTVFAATATLAGAG
+108 GVTVFAATAKLAGAG
-123 KLSLDSGTTLAGKQ
+123 KLSLDDGTTLTG
-137 SIDNGTLPTTKLALD
+137 
-152 NGTTLAAKHI
+152 KHI

-173 PALPVGERIWAYR
+173 PALPVGERIWTYR
-186 QALMPTEIPKTL
+186 QALMPDAIPKTL

-215 AIGSEVTLI
+215 AVGSNVTLI

-236 EISQLARKA
+236 EISQVARKA
-245 FEKQGIRVLT
+245 FEKQGIRVMT

-356 KAVHAID
+356 KPVHAID

-416 DQGLVKTVFDAKSG
+416 DQGLVKTVFDATSG

>member
-1 MTKTEFDLIVVG
+1 
-13 GGPGGYV
+13 
-20 AAIRAAQLGMSVALV
+20 
-35 ERAELGGICL
+35 
-45 NWGCIPTKALLHSAT
+45 
-60 VLRACQ
+60 
-66 EASHYGVTGSSEAR
+66 
-80 ADLAAMV
+80 
-87 ARSRKVAGRL
+87 
-97 GQGVAHLMKKN
+97 MKKN
-108 GVTVFAATATLAGAG
+108 GETVFSARASLAG
-123 KLSLDSGTTLAGKQ
+123 SG
-137 SIDNGTLPTTKLALD
+137 KLALD
-152 NGTTLAAKHI
+152 NGTTLSAKHI

-186 QALMPTEIPKTL
+186 QALMPTEIPKSL

-215 AIGSEVTLI
+215 AIGSDVTLI

-255 QCAVTASALTDTGVK
+255 QCAVTASALTATGVN
-270 VTLEQQGKKTDLEV
+270 VTLDQQGKKTELDV
-284 DRVIVAAGIVGNVEN
+284 DRVIVAAGIVGNVED

-306 VKVEKTHIVTD
+306 VRVEKTHIITD
-317 GFCRTAEPG
+317 GLCRTAEPG

-356 KAVHAID
+356 KSVHAID

-388 EHAKAHGSEIRVGKF
+388 EHAKANGGEIRVGKF
-403 SFAGNGK
+403 TFAGNGK

-487 LHG
+487 LHA